1 MKTTDNSLT
10 QTQSTTKTTN
20 SRTTAT
26 RSSGNLITQMRQQVA
41 LLYSPQV
48 QVAFEKEKN
57 QATQAAFIKNR
68 QYFDNYLHTLERQ
81 SLTTILAKT
90 QASKAEL
97 ETAINSLNQALQ
109 NVNNTVNIVSAI
121 EKVTRIMTRI
131 IPLV

>member
-10 QTQSTTKTTN
+10 QTQSTTKATN
-20 SRTTAT
+20 STTTAT
-26 RSSGNLITQMRQQVA
+26 RSTANLITQMRQQVA

>member
-81 SLTTILAKT
+81 S
-90 QASKAEL
+90 
-97 ETAINSLNQALQ
+97 
-109 NVNNTVNIVSAI
+109 
-121 EKVTRIMTRI
+121 
-131 IPLV
+131 